1 MQKFLIT
8 EADAAL
14 YAAFFFF
21 FLNVHALSCLV
32 RILKKTMVFQVN
44 IAVSSY
50 VLNPILKSLIVLPLF
65 VIVPLT

>member
-21 FLNVHALSCLV
+21 LNVRALSCLV